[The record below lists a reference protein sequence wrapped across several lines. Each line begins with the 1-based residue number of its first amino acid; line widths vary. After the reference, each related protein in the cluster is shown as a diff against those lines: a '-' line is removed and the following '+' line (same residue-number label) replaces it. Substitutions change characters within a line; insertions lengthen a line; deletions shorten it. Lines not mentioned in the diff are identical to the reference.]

1 MENSATLLPA
11 FRTFFVMLMDGRGK
25 IGLIFLFSAPTTV
38 YRAQWFQIHG
48 LHSFLTLVRT
58 LVRIFDDFSLHFP
71 MLCRTFCSVFL
82 IFSAHLCAVL

>member
-38 YRAQWFQIHG
+38 YRHSGFKFKS

-58 LVRIFDDFSLHFP
+58 LVRIFDDFSLYFP
-71 MLCRTFCSVFL
+71 IL
-82 IFSAHLCAVL
+82 